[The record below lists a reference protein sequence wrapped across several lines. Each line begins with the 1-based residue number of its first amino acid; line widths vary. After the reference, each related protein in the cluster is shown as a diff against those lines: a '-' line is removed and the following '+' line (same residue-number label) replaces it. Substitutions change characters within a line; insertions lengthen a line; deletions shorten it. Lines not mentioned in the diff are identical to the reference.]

1 MPVPASLASP
11 ALARQQLSTRLVFLN
26 AGLGIAAWAPLVPF
40 AQARGNLDAGD
51 LGLLLLCIGA
61 GSIVTMPL
69 AGVAA
74 ARFGCRA
81 VLIAATV
88 LMCLMLPLLAV
99 LASPVLLAAALVS
112 FGAAVGAVDCVAN
125 IQAVIVER
133 ASRRPMMS
141 GFHGLFSLGGIVG
154 AGGMSGLLSLG
165 LSPLAATAC
174 MAVLILAALL
184 LAAPHLLA
192 TGGNGGTAL
201 ALPHGVVLTIAILC
215 FILFLTEG
223 AMLDWSAVF
232 LTTLRGVE
240 PAQAGLGYAA
250 FAATMTAGRLGGDVV
265 VQRLGGTRV
274 VVLGSLCAAA
284 GLALAT
290 VVPVWEAALAGYALV
305 GAGCSNVVPVLYSAL
320 GRQTAMPESAAVPA
334 VTTLGYAG
342 ILAGPVLIGWGAQA
356 TSLPIAFIAVA
367 LLLIGVAASARL
379 LFPPSRA

>member
-1 MPVPASLASP
+1 VHVPVPAVVASP
-11 ALARQQLSTRLVFLN
+11 ALARQQQSTRLVFLA
-26 AGLGIAAWAPLVPF
+26 AGLGIATWAPLVPF

-69 AGVAA
+69 SGIAA
-74 ARFGCRA
+74 ARWGCRI
-81 VLIAATV
+81 VLVAATL

-133 ASRRPMMS
+133 TSQRPMMS

-174 MAVLILAALL
+174 MVALILVALL
-184 LAAPHLLA
+184 LAAPHLLPYGS
-192 TGGNGGTAL
+192 TGGTAL
-201 ALPHGVVLTIAILC
+201 VLPHGVVLAIGILC
-215 FILFLTEG
+215 FILFLVEG

-232 LTTLRGVE
+232 LTTLRDVA

-250 FAATMTAGRLGGDVV
+250 FAVTMTAGRLSGDIV
-265 VQRLGGTRV
+265 VQRLGGQRV

-284 GLALAT
+284 GLVLAT
-290 VVPVWEAALAGYALV
+290 TVPAWEAALVGYALV

-356 TSLPIAFIAVA
+356 TSLFAAFITLA
-367 LLLIGVAASARL
+367 LLLVGIAASTRL
-379 LFPPSRA
+379 LLRTT